1 MYLPEQQARLKI
13 DDMLTA
19 SGWSVQS
26 KDKINFSA
34 GTGIAIR
41 EYDTD
46 RGPADYILFVDKTPV
61 GVIEAKKQDEAQNI
75 TVHEEQSHDYSVSKL
90 RWFKDNQPLPF
101 VYESTG
107 LVTRFTDYRDP
118 APRSRP
124 VFSFHCPETLR
135 EWYHQTDTLRKRLQ
149 HLTPLPETGLR
160 DCQIRAINNLE
171 ESFADNRPRALI
183 QMATGAGKTFTAIT
197 TIYRLLRYAK
207 AKRIL
212 FLVDTKNLG
221 EQAETEFMAYTPVD
235 DKRKFTELYNVQR
248 LRSSVVDGNSQV
260 CISTIQRMYS
270 ILRGEELD
278 ERAEETSLN
287 EISAQQRP
295 KEVVYNPAI
304 PIEFF
309 DFIIIDECHRSIYN
323 IWRQVLDYYD
333 AFLIGLTAT
342 PDKRT
347 FGFFNENVV
356 SEYKHEDAVIDNVN
370 VGFETYTI
378 ETTIT
383 KQGAKLEAQIFVDK
397 RERLT
402 RKQRWEQLD
411 EEISYGPTELDK
423 SVVNPSQIRNII
435 KAFRDKLNIEIF
447 PGRDEVPKTLIFAKT
462 DSHADDI
469 IQIVREEFGEGN
481 DFCRKITYQVT
492 DPKGVLQNFRNE
504 YNPRI
509 AVTVDMIATGTDVK
523 AIECLIFMRDV
534 RSRNYFEQ
542 MKGRGTR
549 TLGKD
554 ELQKRSPSATT
565 AKTHFVI
572 IDAVGVS
579 KSVKTDSRPMERK
592 PGISLKDLLHFVM
605 MGNKEEDVVTTV
617 GNRLSRLEKE
627 MTAPEKEKFTTL
639 SGGKTISQVIHE
651 CWDAFNPDVI
661 EQEAQEI
668 ARALADSPPFFK
680 EEYPQGEVVDS
691 PPYLQ
696 GGVLPENSGREVVK
710 DKLISEAQNNLIN
723 KVSNTLSA
731 PLISYIIKVRQS
743 HDQVIDNI
751 NIDTVEFAGWDGKA
765 TENAQ
770 ALISSFTEYIQANK
784 DEITALSIYYNQ
796 PFRRREVTFQMIKE
810 LLEKLRQDKPIL
822 APLRIWQAYA
832 RLDSVNPSSPL
843 NELTA
848 LVALIR
854 RVSGIDPVLVAYE
867 QTVNKNFQKWV
878 FGKQAGTLKFNDEQM
893 EWLRMI
899 KDFIADSIHLQK
911 DDIENLSPF
920 VDKGGLM
927 KFYNLF
933 GDNYEQIIDELNEQ
947 LVA

>member
-1 MYLPEQQARLKI
+1 MILPEQKARLKI
-13 DDMLTA
+13 DEMLIA
-19 SGWSVQS
+19 SGWVIQEKSG
-26 KDKINFSA
+26 INFSA
-34 GTGIAIR
+34 GTGIAVC

-46 RGPADYILFVDKTPV
+46 IGPADYILFIDKIPV
-61 GVIEAKKQDEAQNI
+61 GVIEAKKEEEAQNI
-75 TVHEEQSHDYSVSKL
+75 TVHEEQSHGYATAKL
-90 RWFKDNQPLPF
+90 RWFKDNKPLPF
-101 VYESTG
+101 VYVSTG
-107 LVTRFTDYRDP
+107 AVTQFTDYRDP
-118 APRSRP
+118 KPRART
-124 VFSFHCPETLR
+124 VFSFHRPETLR

-149 HLTPLPETGLR
+149 HLTPLPQTGLR
-160 DCQIRAINNLE
+160 DCQFRAINNLE
-171 ESFADNRPRALI
+171 KSFADNKPRALI

-197 TIYRLLRYAK
+197 TIYRLLKYAK

-278 ERAEETSLN
+278 EHAEETSLN
-287 EISAQQRP
+287 EFSENRKP
-295 KEVVYNPAI
+295 VEVAYNPNI

-323 IWRQVLDYYD
+323 LWKQVLDYYD

-356 SEYKHEDAVIDNVN
+356 SEYKHEDAVADGVN
-370 VGFETYTI
+370 VGFEIFTI

-383 KQGAKLEAQIFVDK
+383 KQGAKIEAKEFVDK

-411 EEISYGPTELDK
+411 EAIDYGPTQLDK
-423 SVVNPSQIRNII
+423 DVVNPSQIRNII
-435 KAFRDKLNIEIF
+435 KAFKDKLLTEIF
-447 PGRDEVPKTLIFAKT
+447 PGRQEVPKTLIFAKT

-469 IQIVREEFGEGN
+469 IQIVREEFGERN
-481 DFCRKITYQVT
+481 DFCRKITYQEK
-492 DPKGVLQNFRNE
+492 DPKGILQNFRNE
-504 YNPRI
+504 YYPRI

-549 TLGKD
+549 TLDKD

-572 IDAVGVS
+572 VDAVNVS

-592 PGISLKDLLHFVM
+592 PGASLKDLLHFVM
-605 MGNKEEDVVTTV
+605 MGDKSEDVVTTV
-617 GNRLSRLEKE
+617 GNRLNRLEKE
-627 MTAPEKEKFTTL
+627 MSPAEKEKFKTL
-639 SGGKTISQVIHE
+639 SGGKSINQVIRD
-651 CWDAFNPDVI
+651 CWDAFNPDKI
-661 EQEAQEI
+661 QEEATRIAAEQN
-668 ARALADSPPFFK
+668 SPPFSK
-680 EEYPQGEVVDS
+680 EEYPQGEVVA
-691 PPYLQ
+691 
-696 GGVLPENSGREVVK
+696 
-710 DKLISEAQNNLIN
+710 EAQNQLLD
-723 KVSNTLSA
+723 KVSSTLSA
-731 PLISYIIKVRQS
+731 PLIDYIIKVRQA

-751 NIDTVEFAGWDGKA
+751 NIDTVEFAGWDGAAKD
-765 TENAQ
+765 NAE
-770 ALISSFTEYIQANK
+770 ALVKSFTEYISEHK

-796 PFRRREVTFQMIKE
+796 PYNRREVTFQMIKE

-822 APLRIWQAYA
+822 APLRVWQAYA
-832 RLDSVNPSSPL
+832 KLDSVNPNSPL

-854 RVSGIDPVLVAYE
+854 RVCGIDPVLMAYE

-878 FGKQAGTLKFNDEQM
+878 FAKQAGQLKFNDEQM

-927 KFYNLF
+927 RFYNLF
-933 GDNYEQIIDELNEQ
+933 GDNYENIIDELNEQ

>member
-1 MYLPEQQARLKI
+1 MYLPEQKARLKI
-13 DDMLTA
+13 DEMLTA
-19 SGWSVQS
+19 SGWVVQQ

-34 GTGIAIR
+34 SPGIAIC

-46 RGPADYILFVDKTPV
+46 RGPADYILFVNKTPV
-61 GVIEAKKQDEAQNI
+61 GVIEAKKLDEAQNI

-118 APRSRP
+118 RPRSRP
-124 VFSFHCPETLR
+124 VFSFHRPETLG
-135 EWYHQTDTLRKRLQ
+135 EWYHQPDTLRKRLQ
-149 HLTPLPETGLR
+149 HLTPLPATGLR
-160 DCQIRAINNLE
+160 DCQLKAITNLE
-171 ESFADNRPRALI
+171 TSFADNRPRALI

-197 TIYRLLRYAK
+197 TIYRLLKYAK

-248 LRSSVVDGNSQV
+248 LRSSVIDAGAQV

-270 ILRGEELD
+270 ILRGEDMD

-287 EISAQQRP
+287 ELSEQQRP
-295 KEVVYNPAI
+295 KEVAYNSAI

-309 DFIIIDECHRSIYN
+309 DFIVIDECHRSIYN
-323 IWRQVLDYYD
+323 LWKQALDYYD
-333 AFLIGLTAT
+333 GFLIGLTAT

-356 SEYKHEDAVIDNVN
+356 SEYTHTDAVADGVN
-370 VGFETYTI
+370 VGFETYIIDTSI
-378 ETTIT
+378 S
-383 KQGAKLEAQIFVDK
+383 KKGAKLEAKLFVDK

-402 RKQRWEQLD
+402 RRQRWEQLD
-411 EEISYGPTELDK
+411 EEIIYSPTQLDK

-435 KAFRDKLNIEIF
+435 KAFKQGLTADMF
-447 PGRDEVPKTLIFAKT
+447 PARTEVPKTLIFAKT

-481 DFCRKITYQVT
+481 DFCRKITYQEK
-492 DPKGVLQNFRNE
+492 DPKGILQNFRNE

-549 TLGKD
+549 TLDKD
-554 ELQKRSPSATT
+554 ELKKRSDSATT

-572 IDAVGVS
+572 VDAVGVS
-579 KSVKTDSRPMERK
+579 KSVKTDSRPMERNH
-592 PGISLKDLLHFVM
+592 GASLKDLLHFVM
-605 MGNKEEDVVTTV
+605 MGNKEEDTVTSV
-617 GNRLSRLEKE
+617 GNRLNRLEKE
-627 MTAPEKEKFTTL
+627 MSAPEKEQFKTL
-639 SGGKTISQVIHE
+639 SGGKSISQVIHE
-651 CWDAFNPDVI
+651 CWDAFNPDII
-661 EQEAQEI
+661 EQEAAQISAAVPEGRGGEDKYAI
-668 ARALADSPPFFK
+668 A
-680 EEYPQGEVVDS
+680 QH
-691 PPYLQ
+691 
-696 GGVLPENSGREVVK
+696 N
-710 DKLISEAQNNLIN
+710 LIS
-723 KVSNTLSA
+723 KVANTLTA
-731 PLISYIIKVRQS
+731 PLIDYIIKVRQS

-751 NIDTVEFAGWDGKA
+751 NLDTVEFAGWDGKA

-770 ALISSFTEYIQANK
+770 ALVTSFSAYMQENK

-796 PFRRREVTFQMIKE
+796 PWRRREVTFAMIKE
-810 LLEKLRQDKPIL
+810 LLEKLRQDRPIL
-822 APLRIWQAYA
+822 APLRLWQAYA
-832 RLDSVNPSSPL
+832 RLDNIPHNSPL

-854 RVSGIDPVLVAYE
+854 RVCGIDPVLAAYE

-911 DDIENLSPF
+911 DDIEHLSPF

-927 KFYNLF
+927 RFYNLF
-933 GDNYEQIIDELNEQ
+933 GEEYENIIDELNEQ

>member
-1 MYLPEQQARLKI
+1 MIQEKG
-13 DDMLTA
+13 
-19 SGWSVQS
+19 S
-26 KDKINFSA
+26 INFSA
-34 GTGIAIR
+34 GVGIAVC

-46 RGPADYILFVDKTPV
+46 IGPADYILFIDKIPI
-61 GVIEAKKQDEAQNI
+61 GVIEAKKEEEGQNI
-75 TVHEEQSHDYSVSKL
+75 TVHEDQSQGYAKAKL
-90 RWFKDNQPLPF
+90 RWFKDNKPLPF

-107 LVTRFTDYRDP
+107 AVTRFTDYRDP
-118 APRSRP
+118 KPRSRA
-124 VFSFHCPETLR
+124 VFSFHRPETLR
-135 EWYHQTDTLRKRLQ
+135 EWYNQADTLRKRLQ
-149 HLTPLPETGLR
+149 HLTPLPEQGLR
-160 DCQIRAINNLE
+160 DCQLKAINNLE
-171 ESFADNRPRALI
+171 QSFADNRPRALI

-197 TIYRLLRYAK
+197 TIYRLLKYAK

-221 EQAETEFMAYTPVD
+221 EQALTEFMAYTPVD

-248 LRSSVVDGNSQV
+248 LQSSVVDKNSQV

-270 ILRGEELD
+270 ILKGEELD

-287 EISAQQRP
+287 ELSEQKKP
-295 KEVVYNPAI
+295 VEVAYNANI

-323 IWRQVLDYYD
+323 LWKQVLDYYD

-347 FGFFNENVV
+347 YGFFNENVV
-356 SEYKHEDAVIDNVN
+356 SEYKHEDAVADGVN
-370 VGFETYTI
+370 VGFETFVI
-378 ETTIT
+378 ETIIT
-383 KQGAKLEAQIFVDK
+383 KQGAKLEAKLFVDK

-411 EEISYGPTELDK
+411 EEIEYAPTDLDK

-435 KAFRDKLNIEIF
+435 KAFKEKLPTEIF
-447 PGRDEVPKTLIFAKT
+447 PGRGEVPKTLIFAKT

-469 IQIVREEFGEGN
+469 IQIVRDEFGEGN
-481 DFCRKITYQVT
+481 DFCRKITYQEK
-492 DPKGVLQNFRNE
+492 DPKGILQNFRNE

-549 TLGKD
+549 TLDKD
-554 ELQKRSPSATT
+554 ELQKRSPSVQA

-572 IDAVGVS
+572 VDAVNVS

-592 PGISLKDLLHFVM
+592 PGASLKDLLHFVM
-605 MGNKEEDVVTTV
+605 MGSKDEDTVTSV
-617 GNRLSRLEKE
+617 GNRLNRLEKE
-627 MTAPEKEKFTTL
+627 MSAAEKEKFKEL
-639 SGGKTISQVIHE
+639 AGGKSINQVIHE
-651 CWDAFNPDVI
+651 CWDAFNPDVV
-661 EQEAQEI
+661 EQVASTLPLQPPPDPLLKTGGGSAVSAVDIAQQQ
-668 ARALADSPPFFK
+668 L
-680 EEYPQGEVVDS
+680 VD
-691 PPYLQ
+691 
-696 GGVLPENSGREVVK
+696 
-710 DKLISEAQNNLIN
+710 

-731 PLISYIIKVRQS
+731 PLIDYIIKVRQA
-743 HDQVIDNI
+743 HDQVIDSI
-751 NIDTVEFAGWDGKA
+751 NIDVVEFAGWDGQAK
-765 TENAQ
+765 ENAE
-770 ALISSFTEYIQANK
+770 ALVRDFAEYIAAHK

-796 PFRRREVTFQMIKE
+796 PYNRRAVTFKMIKE

-822 APLRIWQAYA
+822 APLRVWQAYA
-832 RLDSVNPSSPL
+832 RLDNVNPNSPL

-854 RVSGIDPVLVAYE
+854 RVSGIDPVLTMYE

-878 FGKQAGTLKFNDEQM
+878 FGKQAGPVKFNDEQM

-899 KDFIADSIHLQK
+899 KDFIADSIQVQK

-927 KFYNLF
+927 RFYNLF
-933 GDNYEQIIDELNEQ
+933 GDNYEQIIEEMNEQ

>member
-1 MYLPEQQARLKI
+1 MYLPEQKARLRI
-13 DDMLTA
+13 DEMLTA
-19 SGWSVQS
+19 SGWAIQE
-26 KDKINFSA
+26 KTKINFSVSP
-34 GTGIAIR
+34 GIAVC

-46 RGPADYILFVDKTPV
+46 KGPADYILFVDKIPV
-61 GVIEAKKQDEAQNI
+61 GVIEAKKLEEAQNI
-75 TVHEEQSHDYSVSKL
+75 TVHEEQAHDYATAKL

-107 LVTRFTDYRDP
+107 EVTRFTDYRDP
-118 APRSRP
+118 KPRSRA
-124 VFSFHCPETLR
+124 VFSFHRPETLR
-135 EWYHQTDTLRKRLQ
+135 EWYSQADTLRRRLQ
-149 HLTPLPETGLR
+149 HLTPLPTQGLR
-160 DCQIRAINNLE
+160 DCQFKAINNLE
-171 ESFADNRPRALI
+171 TSFADNRPRALI

-197 TIYRLLRYAK
+197 TIYRLLKYAK

-221 EQAETEFMAYTPVD
+221 EQAETEFMAYTPID

-248 LRSSVVDGNSQV
+248 LQSSVIDPNSQV

-270 ILRGEELD
+270 ILQGEEMD

-287 EISAQQRP
+287 ELSQQKKP
-295 KEVVYNPAI
+295 VEVAYNPRI

-323 IWRQVLDYYD
+323 LWKQVLDYYD
-333 AFLIGLTAT
+333 GFLIGLTAT

-356 SEYKHEDAVIDNVN
+356 SEYKHEDAVADGVN
-370 VGFETYTI
+370 VGFETYIIDTSI
-378 ETTIT
+378 S
-383 KQGAKLEAQIFVDK
+383 KQGAKLEAKLFVDK

-402 RKQRWEQLD
+402 RRQRWEQLD
-411 EEISYGPTELDK
+411 EEITYTPTDLDK

-435 KAFRDKLNIEIF
+435 KAFKEKLFTDIF
-447 PGRDEVPKTLIFAKT
+447 PARKEVPKTLIFAKT

-469 IQIVREEFGEGN
+469 IQMVREEFGEGN
-481 DFCRKITYQVT
+481 EFCRKITYQEK
-492 DPKGVLQNFRNE
+492 DPKGILQSFRNA

-549 TLGKD
+549 TLDKD
-554 ELQKRSPSATT
+554 ELQKRSTSATT

-572 IDAVGVS
+572 IDAVNVS

-592 PGISLKDLLHFVM
+592 PGASLKDLLHFVM
-605 MGNKEEDVVTTV
+605 MGDKSEDVVTSV
-617 GNRLSRLEKE
+617 GNRLNRLEKE
-627 MTAPEKEKFTTL
+627 MTPAEKEKFTEL
-639 SGGKTISQVIHE
+639 SGGKTISQVIHQ
-651 CWDAFNPDVI
+651 CWDAFNPDII
-661 EQEAQEI
+661 EQ
-668 ARALADSPPFFK
+668 K
-680 EEYPQGEVVDS
+680 G
-691 PPYLQ
+691 
-696 GGVLPENSGREVVK
+696 
-710 DKLISEAQNNLIN
+710 
-723 KVSNTLSA
+723 
-731 PLISYIIKVRQS
+731 
-743 HDQVIDNI
+743 NI

-770 ALISSFTEYIQANK
+770 ALIQSFTDYILANK

-796 PFRRREVTFQMIKE
+796 PYNRRAVTFQMIKD
-810 LLEKLRQDKPIL
+810 LLEKLRQDKPVL
-822 APLRIWQAYA
+822 APLRVWQAYA
-832 RLDSVNPSSPL
+832 RLDNVNPNSPL

-848 LVALIR
+848 LVALVR
-854 RVSGIDPVLVAYE
+854 RVSGIDPVLMAYE

-878 FGKQAGTLKFNDEQM
+878 FGKQAGQLKFNDEQM

-927 KFYNLF
+927 RFYNLF

>member
-1 MYLPEQQARLKI
+1 MILPEQKARLKI
-13 DDMLTA
+13 DEMLRA
-19 SGWSVQS
+19 SGWVIQQKSG
-26 KDKINFSA
+26 INFSA
-34 GTGIAIR
+34 GIGIVIC

-46 RGPADYILFVDKTPV
+46 KGPADYILFVDKIPV
-61 GVIEAKKQDEAQNI
+61 GVIEAKKEDEAQNI
-75 TVHEEQSHDYSVSKL
+75 TVHEDQILGYSTAKL

-101 VYESTG
+101 VYISTG
-107 LVTRFTDYRDP
+107 TVTKFTDYRDP
-118 APRSRP
+118 KPRNRT
-124 VFSFHCPETLR
+124 VFSFHRPETLR
-135 EWYHQTDTLRKRLQ
+135 DWFHQPETLRKRLQ
-149 HLTPLPETGLR
+149 HLTPLPLQGLR
-160 DCQIRAINNLE
+160 DCQIKAINNLE
-171 ESFADNRPRALI
+171 ISFADNRPRALI

-197 TIYRLLRYAK
+197 TIYRLLKYAK

-270 ILRGEELD
+270 ILRGEEMD

-287 EISAQQRP
+287 ELSEQKRP
-295 KEVVYNPAI
+295 VEVAYNPAI

-323 IWRQVLDYYD
+323 LWKQVLDYYD

-356 SEYKHEDAVIDNVN
+356 SEYKHEDAVADNVN
-370 VGFETYTI
+370 VGFETYI
-378 ETTIT
+378 IDTTIT
-383 KQGAKLEAQIFVDK
+383 KQGAKLEAKLFVDK

-411 EEISYGPTELDK
+411 EEITYSATDLDK

-435 KAFRDKLNIEIF
+435 KAFREKLFTDIF

-469 IQIVREEFGEGN
+469 IQIVREEFGEAN
-481 DFCRKITYQVT
+481 EFCRKITYQEK
-492 DPKGVLQNFRNE
+492 DPKGILQNFRNE

-549 TLGKD
+549 TLDKD
-554 ELQKRSPSATT
+554 ELQKRSPSAQT

-572 IDAVGVS
+572 VDAVNVS

-592 PGISLKDLLHFVM
+592 PGASLKDLLHYVM
-605 MGNKEEDVVTTV
+605 MGNKEEDVITTV
-617 GNRLSRLEKE
+617 GNRLNRLEKE
-627 MTAPEKEKFTTL
+627 MSPVEKEKFKEL
-639 SGGKTISQVIHE
+639 SNGKTINQVIRD
-651 CWDAFNPDVI
+651 CWDAFNPDII
-661 EQEAQEI
+661 EQKAKEI
-668 ARALADSPPFFK
+668 AGAVGNSPPF
-680 EEYPQGEVVDS
+680 E
-691 PPYLQ
+691 
-696 GGVLPENSGREVVK
+696 GGVPEGGGGYA
-710 DKLISEAQNNLIN
+710 EAKAQAELLD
-723 KVSNTLSA
+723 KVSNTLTA
-731 PLISYIIKVRQS
+731 PLIDYIIKVRQT

-765 TENAQ
+765 KENAE
-770 ALISSFTEYIQANK
+770 ALVKNFTEYILEHK

-796 PFRRREVTFQMIKE
+796 PFNRRAVTFQMIKE
-810 LLEKLRQDKPIL
+810 LLEKLRHDKPIL
-822 APLRIWQAYA
+822 APLRVWQAYA
-832 RLDSVNPSSPL
+832 RLDSVNPNNPL
-843 NELTA
+843 HELTA

-854 RVSGIDPVLVAYE
+854 RVSGIDPVLMAYE
-867 QTVNKNFQKWV
+867 QTVNKNFQRWV
-878 FGKQAGTLKFNDEQM
+878 FAKQAGPLKFNDEQM

>member
-1 MYLPEQQARLKI
+1 
-13 DDMLTA
+13 MLVA
-19 SGWSVQS
+19 SGWVVQE
-26 KDKINFSA
+26 KADMNFGA
-34 GTGIAIR
+34 GVGIAVC

-46 RGPADYILFVDKTPV
+46 KGPADYILFIDKIPV
-61 GVIEAKKQDEAQNI
+61 GVIEAKKEEEGQNI
-75 TVHEEQSHDYSVSKL
+75 TVHEDQSQGYAKAKL
-90 RWFKDNQPLPF
+90 RWFKDNKPLPF

-107 LVTRFTDYRDP
+107 AVTRFTDYRDP
-118 APRSRP
+118 KPRSRT
-124 VFSFHCPETLR
+124 VFSFHRPETLR
-135 EWYHQTDTLRKRLQ
+135 EWYNQPDTLRKRLQ
-149 HLTPLPETGLR
+149 HLTPLPMQGLR
-160 DCQIRAINNLE
+160 DCQYKAINNLE
-171 ESFADNRPRALI
+171 QSFADNRPRALI

-197 TIYRLLRYAK
+197 TIYRLLKYAK

-248 LRSSVVDGNSQV
+248 LQSSVVDKNSQV

-270 ILRGEELD
+270 ILKGEELD

-287 EISAQQRP
+287 ELSEQRKP
-295 KEVVYNPAI
+295 VEVAYNANI

-323 IWRQVLDYYD
+323 LWKQVLDYYD

-347 FGFFNENVV
+347 YGFFNENVV
-356 SEYKHEDAVIDNVN
+356 SEYKHEDAVADGVN
-370 VGFETYTI
+370 VGFETYVI

-383 KQGAKLEAQIFVDK
+383 KQGAKLEAKLYVDK

-411 EEISYGPTELDK
+411 EEIDYAPTDLDK

-435 KAFRDKLNIEIF
+435 KAFKEKLPTEIF
-447 PGRDEVPKTLIFAKT
+447 PGRGEVPKTLIFAKT

-469 IQIVREEFGEGN
+469 IQIVREEFGEAN
-481 DFCRKITYQVT
+481 EFCRKITYQEK
-492 DPKGVLQNFRNE
+492 DPKGILQNFRNE

-549 TLGKD
+549 TLDKD
-554 ELQKRSPSATT
+554 ELQKRSPTAQA

-572 IDAVGVS
+572 VDAVNVT

-592 PGISLKDLLHFVM
+592 PGASLKDLLHFVM
-605 MGNKEEDVVTTV
+605 MDSRDEDTITSV
-617 GNRLSRLEKE
+617 GNRLNRLEKE
-627 MTAPEKEKFTTL
+627 MSVAEKEKFKELT
-639 SGGKTISQVIHE
+639 GGKSINQVIHE

-661 EQEAQEI
+661 AQKAAMMDKEDDGI
-668 ARALADSPPFFK
+668 ISMHEENGQFFIIG
-680 EEYPQGEVVDS
+680 P
-691 PPYLQ
+691 
-696 GGVLPENSGREVVK
+696 GGVTY
-710 DKLISEAQNNLIN
+710 ISEAQANQLKKVNIIDAQDQLIN
-723 KVSNTLSA
+723 QVADTLNG
-731 PLISYIIKVRQS
+731 PLIDYIIKVRQM
-743 HDQVIDNI
+743 HDQVIDSI

-765 TENAQ
+765 KENAE
-770 ALISSFTEYIQANK
+770 ALVRDFAEYIAAHK

-796 PFRRREVTFQMIKE
+796 PYNRREVTFKMIKE
-810 LLEKLRQDKPIL
+810 LLEKLRQDRPIL
-822 APLRIWQAYA
+822 APLRVWQAYA
-832 RLDSVNPSSPL
+832 RLDNVNPNSPL

-854 RVSGIDPVLVAYE
+854 RVSGIDPVLMAYE

-878 FGKQAGTLKFNDEQM
+878 FGKQAGPVKFNDEQM

-899 KDFIADSIHLQK
+899 KDFIADSIQVQK

-927 KFYNLF
+927 RFYNLF
-933 GDNYEQIIDELNEQ
+933 GDKYEEIIEEMNEQ

>member
-1 MYLPEQQARLKI
+1 MVQRQSAPAFR
-13 DDMLTA
+13 
-19 SGWSVQS
+19 VQS
-26 KDKINFSA
+26 
-34 GTGIAIR
+34 TG
-41 EYDTD
+41 
-46 RGPADYILFVDKTPV
+46 
-61 GVIEAKKQDEAQNI
+61 
-75 TVHEEQSHDYSVSKL
+75 S
-90 RWFKDNQPLPF
+90 
-101 VYESTG
+101 
-107 LVTRFTDYRDP
+107 VTRFTDYRDP
-118 APRSRP
+118 KPRSRT
-124 VFSFHCPETLR
+124 VFSFHTPATLR
-135 EWYHQTDTLRKRLQ
+135 EWYYQPDTLRKRLQ
-149 HLTPLPETGLR
+149 HLTPLPLQGLR
-160 DCQIRAINNLE
+160 DCQFRAINNLE
-171 ESFADNRPRALI
+171 ASFAENKPRALI

-197 TIYRLLRYAK
+197 TIYRLLKYAK

-248 LRSSVVDGNSQV
+248 LRSSVVDPNSQV
-260 CISTIQRMYS
+260 CICTIQRMYS

-295 KEVVYNPAI
+295 KEVAYNPNI

-309 DFIIIDECHRSIYN
+309 DFIVIDECHRSIYN
-323 IWRQVLDYYD
+323 LWKQVLDYYD

-356 SEYKHEDAVIDNVN
+356 SEYKHEDAVADGVN
-370 VGFETYTI
+370 VGFEIFTI

-383 KQGAKLEAQIFVDK
+383 KQGAKIEAKEFVDK

-411 EEISYGPTELDK
+411 EEITYGPTELDK

-435 KAFRDKLNIEIF
+435 KAFKEKLLTEIF
-447 PGRDEVPKTLIFAKT
+447 PGRNEVPKTLIFAKT

-469 IQIVREEFGEGN
+469 IQIVREEFGERN
-481 DFCRKITYQVT
+481 DFCRKITYQVA

-504 YNPRI
+504 YYPRI

-534 RSRNYFEQ
+534 RSHNYFEQ

-554 ELQKRSPSATT
+554 ELQKRSPSAQT

-572 IDAVGVS
+572 VDAVGVS

-592 PGISLKDLLHFVM
+592 PMTSLKDLLHFVM
-605 MGNKEEDVVTTV
+605 MGNKDEDVVTSV
-617 GNRLSRLEKE
+617 GNRLNRLEKE
-627 MTAPEKEKFTTL
+627 MSPAEKEKFTQL
-639 SGGKTISQVIHE
+639 SNGKTISQVIHE

-661 EQEAQEI
+661 EANSSVILNEAIIREKENPFVMVSPAEPLTKGFSEAE
-668 ARALADSPPFFK
+668 ARA
-680 EEYPQGEVVDS
+680 
-691 PPYLQ
+691 
-696 GGVLPENSGREVVK
+696 
-710 DKLISEAQNNLIN
+710 EAQNQLLT
-723 KVSNTLSA
+723 KVSDTLSA
-731 PLISYIIKVRQS
+731 PLIDYIIKVRQS

-765 TENAQ
+765 KENAE
-770 ALISSFTEYIQANK
+770 ALVTSFTEYITAHK

-796 PFRRREVTFQMIKE
+796 PYNRRAVTFQMIKE

-822 APLRIWQAYA
+822 APLRVWQAYA
-832 RLDSVNPSSPL
+832 KLDNVNPSSPL

-911 DDIENLSPF
+911 DDIEHLSPF

-927 KFYNLF
+927 RFYNLF

>member
-1 MYLPEQQARLKI
+1 
-13 DDMLTA
+13 
-19 SGWSVQS
+19 
-26 KDKINFSA
+26 
-34 GTGIAIR
+34 
-41 EYDTD
+41 
-46 RGPADYILFVDKTPV
+46 
-61 GVIEAKKQDEAQNI
+61 
-75 TVHEEQSHDYSVSKL
+75 
-90 RWFKDNQPLPF
+90 
-101 VYESTG
+101 
-107 LVTRFTDYRDP
+107 
-118 APRSRP
+118 
-124 VFSFHCPETLR
+124 
-135 EWYHQTDTLRKRLQ
+135 
-149 HLTPLPETGLR
+149 
-160 DCQIRAINNLE
+160 
-171 ESFADNRPRALI
+171 
-183 QMATGAGKTFTAIT
+183 MATGAGKTFTAIT
-197 TIYRLLRYAK
+197 TIYRLLKYAK

-248 LRSSVVDGNSQV
+248 LRSSVVDPNSQV
-260 CISTIQRMYS
+260 CICTIQRMYS

-295 KEVVYNPAI
+295 KEVAYNPNI

-309 DFIIIDECHRSIYN
+309 DFIVIDECHRSIYN
-323 IWRQVLDYYD
+323 LWKQVLDYYD

-356 SEYKHEDAVIDNVN
+356 SEYKHEDAVADGVN
-370 VGFETYTI
+370 VGFEIFTI

-383 KQGAKLEAQIFVDK
+383 KQGAKIEAKEFVDK

-411 EEISYGPTELDK
+411 EEITYGPTELDK

-435 KAFRDKLNIEIF
+435 KAFKEKLLTEIF
-447 PGRDEVPKTLIFAKT
+447 PGRNEVPKTLIFAKT

-469 IQIVREEFGEGN
+469 IQIVREEFGERN
-481 DFCRKITYQVT
+481 DFCRKITYQVA

-504 YNPRI
+504 YYPRI

-534 RSRNYFEQ
+534 RSHNYFEQ

-554 ELQKRSPSATT
+554 ELQKRSPSAQT

-572 IDAVGVS
+572 VDAVGVS

-592 PGISLKDLLHFVM
+592 PMTSLKDLLHFVM
-605 MGNKEEDVVTTV
+605 MGNKDEDVVTSV
-617 GNRLSRLEKE
+617 GNRLNRLEKE
-627 MTAPEKEKFTTL
+627 MSPAEKEKFTQL
-639 SGGKTISQVIHE
+639 SNGKTISQVIHE

-661 EQEAQEI
+661 EANSSVILNEAIIREKENPFVMVSPAEPLTKGFSEAE
-668 ARALADSPPFFK
+668 ARA
-680 EEYPQGEVVDS
+680 
-691 PPYLQ
+691 
-696 GGVLPENSGREVVK
+696 
-710 DKLISEAQNNLIN
+710 EAQNQLLT
-723 KVSNTLSA
+723 KVSDTLSA
-731 PLISYIIKVRQS
+731 PLIDYIIKVRQS

-765 TENAQ
+765 KENAE
-770 ALISSFTEYIQANK
+770 ALVTSFTEYITAHK

-796 PFRRREVTFQMIKE
+796 PYNRRAVTFQMIKE

-822 APLRIWQAYA
+822 APLRVWQAYA
-832 RLDSVNPSSPL
+832 KLDNVNPSSPL

-911 DDIENLSPF
+911 DDIEHLSPF

-927 KFYNLF
+927 RFYNLF